1 MKQMH
6 YLNDMILELDDGAQI
21 KDTAD
26 GYLTALPRVARTG
39 IQLYRGSELGVKD
52 KGVVR
57 IFRPEDEVFN
67 KDSLASFAGKPFTDN
82 HPPVMVNSKNWK
94 KYSAGDAGDEVLR
107 DGEFIRI
114 PMMLRDA
121 ATIGKVK
128 AGKVQLSVGYGC
140 EIDWTPGTT
149 PTGEAYDGRQTG
161 IRVNHIAVV
170 DAARGGKEL
179 AIGDGGHETNHPL
192 YRADGTAFNDVQP
205 TKDKPMKTM
214 LVDGITCEMSDTA
227 VEVVT
232 RALGNL
238 TDAAAVMAKKF
249 GESEADY
256 QKRIKATG
264 DELAKVTTESATK
277 DAKIATLEKQL
288 KDAELT
294 PAKLDELVKD
304 RHATIDKAKA
314 ILPSVVVEG
323 KTLDEIMA
331 QAVTSKL
338 GDQAAKWD
346 VGQIKVSFDTLTA
359 GVQVTTDRGVDRTAR
374 AFSTPTVGDSKKVED
389 MYVKRDQELSD
400 AWKTPAGKA

>member
-1 MKQMH
+1 
-6 YLNDMILELDDGAQI
+6 
-21 KDTAD
+21 
-26 GYLTALPRVARTG
+26 
-39 IQLYRGSELGVKD
+39 
-52 KGVVR
+52 
-57 IFRPEDEVFN
+57 
-67 KDSLASFAGKPFTDN
+67 
-82 HPPVMVNSKNWK
+82 
-94 KYSAGDAGDEVLR
+94 
-107 DGEFIRI
+107 
-114 PMMLRDA
+114 
-121 ATIGKVK
+121 
-128 AGKVQLSVGYGC
+128 
-140 EIDWTPGTT
+140 
-149 PTGEAYDGRQTG
+149 
-161 IRVNHIAVV
+161 
-170 DAARGGKEL
+170 
-179 AIGDGGHETNHPL
+179 
-192 YRADGTAFNDVQP
+192 
-205 TKDKPMKTM
+205 
-214 LVDGITCEMSDTA
+214 
-227 VEVVT
+227 
-232 RALGNL
+232 
-238 TDAAAVMAKKF
+238 MAKKF

-374 AFSTPTVGDSKKVED
+374 AFSTPDC
-389 MYVKRDQELSD
+389 R
-400 AWKTPAGKA
+400 